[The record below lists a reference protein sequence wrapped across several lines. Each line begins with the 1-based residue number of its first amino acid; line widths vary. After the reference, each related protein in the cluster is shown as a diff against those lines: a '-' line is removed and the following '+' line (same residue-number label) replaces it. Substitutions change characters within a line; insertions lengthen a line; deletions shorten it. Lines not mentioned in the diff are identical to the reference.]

1 MYNGKSVVMNIKLND
16 VLSVPDKSVEKDI
29 ELEINEIDI
38 RGFACSLKD
47 KSSLHYKLTNL
58 GDDKCR
64 IEVKV
69 SFTLAV
75 PCDRCLTDVD
85 IPIEIDYNE
94 AFNVSD
100 DEDNQDLDDI
110 SYIREYQLDI
120 NMLIYEEVSL
130 KLPMKILCKDDCL
143 GICPVCGVNRNV
155 KECGCDRKVPD
166 PRMADA
172 LDMINDFFKEV

>member
-1 MYNGKSVVMNIKLND
+1 MYNGKSVVMIIKLND
-16 VLSVPDKSVEKDI
+16 VLSVPDKAVEEDI
-29 ELEINEIDI
+29 ELDFDSINI
-38 RGFACSLKD
+38 RGFDCAIKD
-47 KSSLHYKLTNL
+47 ATSLHYKLVNL
-58 GDDKCR
+58 GDNRCHIMIRCDLT
-64 IEVKV
+64 I
-69 SFTLAV
+69 AV
-75 PCDRCLTDVD
+75 PCDRCLEDVD
-85 IPIEIDYNE
+85 IPISIDYNE
-94 AFNVSD
+94 ALNVSD

-143 GICPVCGVNRNV
+143 GICPVCGVNRNI
-155 KECGCDRKVPD
+155 KECTCDRKVPD